1 MRTGWVIGCVPGTW
15 GHLARVAISREEEH
29 INVIEKKLPGV
40 LLLEPKVF
48 GDERGFFME
57 TWHAD
62 RYEEAG
68 LPSRFVQDN
77 LSFSQ
82 RGVLRGLHFQ
92 NPDQQGKLVYVL
104 QGEVY
109 DVAVDIRVGSPTFGE
124 WTAVTL
130 SMENKRQFYVPEGFA
145 HGFLVTSDS
154 ALFAYKCTAKY
165 NANAEAAVLWNDPEI
180 GIEWPMDAPVLS
192 EKDSAASL
200 LGELPPE
207 RLPKY

>member
-1 MRTGWVIGCVPGTW
+1 MNVVETG
-15 GHLARVAISREEEH
+15 
-29 INVIEKKLPGV
+29 LPGV
-40 LLLEPKVF
+40 LIVEPKVF

-57 TWHAD
+57 TWRED

-68 LPSRFVQDN
+68 LPRRFVQDN

-82 RGVLRGLHFQ
+82 HGVLRGLHFQ

-104 QGEVY
+104 GGEVY

-130 SMENKRQFYVPEGFA
+130 SSENKRQLYIPEGFA
-145 HGFLVTSDS
+145 HGFLVTSDA

-165 NANAEAAVLWNDPEI
+165 NARAESSVLWNDPEI
-180 GIEWPMDAPVLS
+180 GIQWPTDAPVLS
-192 EKDSAASL
+192 EKDRAAPP
-200 LGELPPE
+200 LGEMPAE
-207 RLPKY
+207 RMPRYEP

>member
-1 MRTGWVIGCVPGTW
+1 M
-15 GHLARVAISREEEH
+15 
-29 INVIEKKLPGV
+29 NVIETELPGV
-40 LLLEPKVF
+40 LIVEPKVF

-57 TWHAD
+57 TWHAE

-68 LPSRFVQDN
+68 LPKDFVQDN

-82 RGVLRGLHFQ
+82 RGILRGLHFQ

-130 SMENKRQFYVPEGFA
+130 SSENKRQVYVPEGFA
-145 HGFLVTSDS
+145 HGFLVTSDM

-165 NANAEAAVLWNDPEI
+165 NAKAETSVLWNDPKI
-180 GIEWPMDAPVLS
+180 AIEWPIDAPVLS
-192 EKDSAASL
+192 EKDRVASPL
-200 LGELPPE
+200 AELPPE
-207 RLPKY
+207 RLPYYES

>member
-1 MRTGWVIGCVPGTW
+1 M
-15 GHLARVAISREEEH
+15 
-29 INVIEKKLPGV
+29 NVLETDLPGV
-40 LLLEPKVF
+40 LVFEPKVF

-57 TWHAD
+57 TWHTE
-62 RYEEAG
+62 RYRAAG

-92 NPDQQGKLVYVL
+92 NPEQQGKLVFVL

-109 DVAVDIRVGSPTFGE
+109 DVAVDIRVGSPTFGR

-130 SMENKRQFYVPEGFA
+130 SSENKRQLYVPEGFA
-145 HGFLVTSDS
+145 HGFLVTSDA

-165 NANAEAAVLWNDPEI
+165 NAKAEAGILWNDPGI
-180 GIEWPMDAPVLS
+180 GIEWPIDDPVLS
-192 EKDSAASL
+192 EKDSSAPPLA
-200 LGELPPE
+200 ELSPE